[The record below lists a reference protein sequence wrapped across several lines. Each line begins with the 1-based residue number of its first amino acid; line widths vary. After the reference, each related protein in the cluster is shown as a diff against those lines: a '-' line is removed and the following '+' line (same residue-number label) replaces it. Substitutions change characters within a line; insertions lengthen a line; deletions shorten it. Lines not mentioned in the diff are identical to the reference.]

1 MALSALVAA
10 IWAEQLGFQA
20 VLDCQ
25 ARLIAALDSSDTD
38 AIQSAS
44 AALAAA
50 MEALR
55 LDRGSI
61 DRSLLELG
69 LKQTEAARIRV
80 KYLTAWNRQKIDRLT
95 ELRGQS
101 SGNIYAKPRESV

>member
-1 MALSALVAA
+1 M
-10 IWAEQLGFQA
+10 GFQA

-25 ARLIAALDSSDTD
+25 ARLIAALDAQDVD
-38 AIQSAS
+38 VIQSAS
-44 AALAAA
+44 IALLAA
-50 MEALR
+50 MEELR
-55 LDRGSI
+55 LHRGGI

-80 KYLTAWNRQKIDRLT
+80 KYLTAWNRQKIDRLA

-101 SGNIYAKPRESV
+101 SSTIYAKPHEPV